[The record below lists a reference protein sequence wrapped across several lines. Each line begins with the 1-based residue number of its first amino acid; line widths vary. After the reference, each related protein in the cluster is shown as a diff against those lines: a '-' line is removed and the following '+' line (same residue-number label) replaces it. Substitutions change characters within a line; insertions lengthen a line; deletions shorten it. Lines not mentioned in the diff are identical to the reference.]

1 VVRSATTR
9 TEEPAYT
16 HRMGEDLSEHV
27 AENRRYWDA
36 MADEWVEAGEQSW
49 ASEPRW
55 GEWHIPNTDLP
66 LLPEDMAGM
75 RAIELGCGTG
85 YVSAWM
91 RRRGASVYAI
101 DGSAS
106 QLATA
111 RRLAHQHGLDD
122 IDWVHGNAES
132 VDQPDG
138 SFDFAI
144 SEYGAAIWCEPVSWI
159 TEAHRLLRPGG
170 ELVFLGNHPLAMVC
184 SPMDGS
190 LPVTDRLERDYF
202 GLGRLDWRDAVDE
215 PGGIEF
221 NLPISSWMRLFSDI
235 GFEVIDYIEIRAP
248 ESATG
253 TNGTVTADWARRFP
267 SEQVWRLR
275 KR

>member
-1 VVRSATTR
+1 MS
-9 TEEPAYT
+9 EMLP
-16 HRMGEDLSEHV
+16 EHV
-27 AENRRYWDA
+27 SENRRYWDE
-36 MADEWVEAGEQSW
+36 MANEWVASGEQRWAGEACWGTW
-49 ASEPRW
+49 A
-55 GEWHIPNTDLP
+55 IPNAELP
-66 LLPEDMAGM
+66 LLSEEMHGR

-101 DGSAS
+101 DNSAA

-111 RRLAHQHGLDD
+111 RRLSDLHRLVD
-122 IDWVHGNAES
+122 IEWVHGNAEA

-144 SEYGAAIWCEPVSWI
+144 SEYGAATWCEPGSWI
-159 TEAHRLLRPGG
+159 TEAHRLLGRGG
-170 ELVFLGNHPLAMVC
+170 ELVFLGNHPLVMVC
-184 SPMDGS
+184 SPVDGS
-190 LPVTDRLERDYF
+190 LPVTERLERDYF
-202 GLGRLDWRDAVDE
+202 GLGRVDWRDAVDE

-221 NLPISSWMRLFSDI
+221 NLPISSWLRLFDDI
-235 GFEVIDYIEIRAP
+235 GFDVTDYIEVRAP

-253 TNGTVTADWARRFP
+253 TNETVTADWARRFP

>member
-1 VVRSATTR
+1 
-9 TEEPAYT
+9 
-16 HRMGEDLSEHV
+16 MSEHV
-27 AENRRYWDA
+27 AENRRYWDG
-36 MADEWVEAGEQSW
+36 MAHEWVESGERAW

-55 GEWHIPNTDLP
+55 GMWGISNAELP
-66 LLPEDMAGM
+66 MLPDEMSGV

-101 DGSAS
+101 DNSES

-111 RRLAHQHGLDD
+111 RRLSDLHGLND
-122 IDWVHGNAES
+122 IEWVHGNAEV

-144 SEYGAAIWCEPVSWI
+144 SEYGAAIWCEPRTWI
-159 TEAHRLLRPGG
+159 SEAHRLLRPGG
-170 ELVFLGNHPLAMVC
+170 ALVFLGNHPLVPVC
-184 SPMDGS
+184 SPVDGS

-221 NLPISSWMRLFSDI
+221 NLPISSWIRLFHEI
-235 GFEVIDYIEIRAP
+235 GFDVIDYVEIKAP

-253 TNGTVTADWARRFP
+253 TSSMVTADWARRFP
-267 SEQVWRLR
+267 CEQVWRIR

>member
-1 VVRSATTR
+1 MS
-9 TEEPAYT
+9 EN
-16 HRMGEDLSEHV
+16 LSDHV

-36 MADEWVEAGEQSW
+36 MADQWVSGGERAWEQ
-49 ASEPRW
+49 EPRW
-55 GEWHIPNTDLP
+55 GEWQIPNTELP
-66 LLPEDMAGM
+66 LLADDMHGQ

-91 RRRGASVYAI
+91 RRRGATVYAI
-101 DGSAS
+101 DNSDA

-111 RRLAHQHGLDD
+111 RRLSERHGLDD
-122 IDWVHGNAES
+122 IAWVHGNAET

-144 SEYGAAIWCEPVSWI
+144 SEYGAAIWCEPAAWI
-159 TEAHRLLRPGG
+159 SEAHRLLRPGG
-170 ELVFLGNHPLAMVC
+170 DLVFLGNHPLAMVC
-184 SPMDGS
+184 SPIDGS
-190 LPVTDRLERDYF
+190 LPATERLERPYF
-202 GLGRLDWRDAVDE
+202 DLGRLDWRDAIDE

-221 NLPISSWMRLFSDI
+221 NLPISSWIRLFHRI
-235 GFEVIDYIEIRAP
+235 GFDITDYTEIQAP

-253 TNGTVTADWARRFP
+253 TGGTVTADWAQRFP
-267 SEQVWRLR
+267 SEQVWRLH